1 MNVLQVKKYYFLIT
15 KKTIEQAKFTYS
27 LFGKGF
33 EKQIKSNK
41 YQTKIIKDKKEHTKE
56 TEKQLDKYNNIEKT
70 NLTID
75 KQG

>member
-1 MNVLQVKKYYFLIT
+1 MNVLQVKKYYFLIK

-41 YQTKIIKDKKEHTKE
+41 YETKIIKDKKEHTKE